1 MESADERRTLETRFG
16 KARGLHS
23 LRVLV
28 VEDHPDTLRALEIFL
43 RGLGHRPD
51 LAQNMQEALQLCSG
65 ENQKF
70 DLLLS
75 DIRLPDGDGWEL
87 LLKLRERGIAPE
99 RAIAL
104 SGWSSEEDLQRSKD
118 AGFEAHLKKPLA
130 PGVLEAA
137 LLQKQRG
144 ALHT

>member
-1 MESADERRTLETRFG
+1 MDPANERGRVGTRFG
-16 KARGLHS
+16 QAQRPHT

-43 RGLGHRPD
+43 RALGHRPE
-51 LAQNMQEALQLCSG
+51 LAQNMQQALQLGSD
-65 ENQKF
+65 ERQKF

-87 LLKLRERGIAPE
+87 LLKLREQGCAPE

-104 SGWSSEEDLQRSKD
+104 SGWSSQEDLMKSK
-118 AGFEAHLKKPLA
+118 AVGFEAHLIKPLMPA
-130 PGVLEAA
+130 VLEAA
-137 LLQKQRG
+137 LLHRNG
-144 ALHT
+144 AA